1 MTLLSLDA
9 VTRRHRA
16 GRELLD
22 VLHEVTLD
30 VWPGDIVAIRG
41 ARRSGKTTLLRVIAG
56 IEAPDAGTVRLDGRD
71 VSRMPAAERT
81 RRLREIGYAPKEWR
95 VASGKPVVDHVALPL
110 LAEGRPLSTA
120 LAKAHEAIE
129 RVGAGDCAE
138 ISTRELSPGELVRC
152 ALARA
157 LVRGPRLLLV
167 DEPGATAEVE
177 EREQILR
184 LLRSLVAEREELA
197 AIVVSRDVAGLS
209 GAERV
214 MSIGGGQLR
223 TFEEPTAV
231 IPFPA
236 RPPVQ
241 PAPVP

>member
-56 IEAPDAGTVRLDGRD
+56 IEAPDAGAVRLDGRD

-110 LAEGRPLSTA
+110 LAEGCPLATA

-129 RVGAGDCAE
+129 RVDAADCAE
-138 ISTRELSPGELVRC
+138 LTPQKLSPSELARVG
-152 ALARA
+152 LARA
-157 LVRGPRLLLV
+157 LVRAPRLLLV
-167 DEPGATAEVE
+167 DEPGATVDPE
-177 EREQILR
+177 ERDRILR
-184 LLRSLVAEREELA
+184 LLCSLVGEREQLA
-197 AIVVSRDVAGLS
+197 AIVVSRDAAVLG
-209 GAERV
+209 GAQRV
-214 MSIGGGQLR
+214 MSIGSGRLR
-223 TFEEPTAV
+223 VLEERADV
-231 IPFPA
+231 IPFPV
-236 RPPVQ
+236 RRSVQ
-241 PAPVP
+241 PEFS

>member
-22 VLHEVTLD
+22 VLQDVTLD
-30 VWPGDIVAIRG
+30 VWPGDVVAIRG
-41 ARRSGKTTLLRVIAG
+41 ARRSGKTTLLRVAAG
-56 IEAPDAGTVRLDGRD
+56 IEAPDAGAVRIDGHD
-71 VSRMPAAERT
+71 LAHMPASERT
-81 RRLREIGYAPKEWR
+81 RRLRDIGYAPKSWR
-95 VASGKPVVDHVALPL
+95 VASGKPVADHVALPL

-129 RVGAGDCAE
+129 RVGATECAE
-138 ISTRELSPGELVRC
+138 LTPQELSPGELARVG
-152 ALARA
+152 LARA

-167 DEPGATAEVE
+167 DEPGATVDPE
-177 EREQILR
+177 ERDQILR
-184 LLRSLVAEREELA
+184 LLRSLVGEREQLA
-197 AIVVSRDVAGLS
+197 AIVVSRDAAALS
-209 GAERV
+209 GAQRV

-223 TFEEPTAV
+223 TFEEPTSV

-236 RPPVQ
+236 RPPVE
-241 PAPVP
+241 PEPVT